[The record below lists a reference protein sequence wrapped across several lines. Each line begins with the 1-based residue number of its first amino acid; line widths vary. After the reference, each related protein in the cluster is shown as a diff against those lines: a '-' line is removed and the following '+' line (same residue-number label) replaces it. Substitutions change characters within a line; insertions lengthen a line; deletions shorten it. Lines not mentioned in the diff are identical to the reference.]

1 MPTVCELKIKAK
13 RLGIRGYSGL
23 RKAELESLV
32 DSYEPKTVRVKRP
45 LAQQKK
51 FKEGVEKTKT
61 ALARGVVM
69 NAIDRAIAKY
79 KANKEAEKKEMERKY
94 FQRTPTEQRLR
105 DLIREAEQEAYGKF
119 AGRMGFV

>member
-13 RLGIRGYSGL
+13 SLGLTGYSNL
-23 RKAELESLV
+23 RKADLEFLIESNT
-32 DSYEPKTVRVKRP
+32 PKTVRVKKP
-45 LAQQKK
+45 LAQQKR

-69 NAIDRAIAKY
+69 TAVERAIAKY
-79 KANKEAEKKEMERKY
+79 KANKMAEKKQNERKY
-94 FQRTPTEQRLR
+94 FERTPTEQRLR